1 MLARMNFAAQLA
13 TNQKFNLRD
22 AARGN
27 GGTSDALVAY
37 VLDRLTPPDY
47 DSAAQSALTE
57 YVLAGGAYTGSD
69 AQLATKTAGLV
80 HLVLGSGAYQL
91 V

>member
-22 AARGN
+22 TARAHAE
-27 GGTSDALVAY
+27 SPQALVDY
-37 VLDRLTPPDY
+37 ILDRLTPPAYDGSSHGALMDY
-47 DSAAQSALTE
+47 
-57 YVLAGGAYTGSD
+57 VHAGGTWTGSD
-69 AQLATKTAGLV
+69 TQLATKAAGLV
-80 HLVLGSGAYQL
+80 HLVIGSGAYQL